1 LRLLLDTHVLIW
13 AMQQPDRLSSHARA
27 AIADRRN
34 EILVSAASVWEIAIK
49 VASGRLSFPVAD
61 VDVMLAEMG
70 FGVVTVAPRHA
81 VELLALPRLH
91 GDPFDRMLIAQAR
104 AEGLTLVTDDTMIRR
119 YDVALL

>member
-13 AMQQPDRLSSHARA
+13 AMQQPERLSQSARA
-27 AIADRRN
+27 ALADRKN
-34 EILVSAASVWEIAIK
+34 DILISAASVWELAIK
-49 VASGRLSFPVAD
+49 VAAGRLTFPVAD
-61 VDVMLAEMG
+61 VDIMLAEMG
-70 FGVVTVAPRHA
+70 FGVVEVAPRHA
-81 VELLALPRLH
+81 IELLALPRLH